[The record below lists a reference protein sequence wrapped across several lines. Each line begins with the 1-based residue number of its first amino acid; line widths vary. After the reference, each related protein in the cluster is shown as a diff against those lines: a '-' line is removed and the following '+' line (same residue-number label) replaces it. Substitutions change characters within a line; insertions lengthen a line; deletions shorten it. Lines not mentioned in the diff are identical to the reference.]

1 MIGKIISHYQI
12 LEKLGGGGMGVV
24 FKAEDTRLKRIVA
37 LKFLPP
43 DLSRDD
49 EAKERFVN
57 EAQAASALDH
67 PNICTIYEIDE
78 TEDGRLFIAMA
89 YYEGE
94 TLKKKVCPA
103 EAGFSVESVLDITI
117 QISQGLAKAHKHG
130 IVHRDIKPANV
141 IITKGGIV
149 KIIDFGLAKL
159 VGKVGLTKAGIR
171 LGTAAYMSP
180 EQTLGQEVD
189 QHTDIWALGVVLY
202 EMITRQLPFRGEY
215 EQAVIYSILN
225 EEPKPMADF
234 HSDAP
239 TDLEHIASRALAK
252 NVQERYQTVDEL
264 LAELQEAKSKKQ
276 DASGKRP
283 RFSIESFQK
292 KIGASDGKNSG
303 TVQQI
308 GGIRQ
313 RAPADHRDVL

>member
-24 FKAEDTRLKRIVA
+24 YKAEDTRLKRIVA

-49 EAKERFVN
+49 EAKDRFVN

-94 TLKKKVCPA
+94 TLKKKVGS
-103 EAGFSVESVLDITI
+103 EQLSVNNVVEIAI
-117 QISQGLAKAHKHG
+117 QMAQGLAKAHQNG

-141 IITKGGIV
+141 IITKGGVV

-159 VGKVGLTKAGIR
+159 AGQVGLTKAGIR

-180 EQTLGQEVD
+180 EQTLGEEVD

-225 EEPKPMADF
+225 EAPKPMADF
-234 HSDAP
+234 YSDTP
-239 TDLEHIASRALAK
+239 TDLEHITSRALAK
-252 NVQERYQTVDEL
+252 NVQERYQTVAEL
-264 LAELQEAKSKKQ
+264 LAELQEV
-276 DASGKRP
+276 
-283 RFSIESFQK
+283 
-292 KIGASDGKNSG
+292 KIGCK
-303 TVQQI
+303 
-308 GGIRQ
+308 RQ
-313 RAPADHRDVL
+313 ATEIFN